1 MTRYLNR
8 TTETCYF
15 LLYIIKKRFIRY
27 NHALTLGSKMFRET
41 RAKLYAIYVVLP
53 LIIVSSVIYGFYLVN
68 ENPRTHNQRKPVT
81 LGNPEAGL
89 IAPSTEN
96 DHHYDAYLGT
106 KAALEF
112 YNDFYADS
120 SSSLDIPIT
129 IKKAVGSSATLS
141 RLKSY
146 LSTTD
151 RVHISS
157 HGETTNAGPSIDMSG
172 TDLDPSRVRLWSGIN
187 GECELVFI
195 SACNSLGPGNGI
207 VDTRLAE
214 SIKDKTNVLMVI
226 GYTGEVALD
235 AAAFLAMNFWYEHT
249 AGLRIPY
256 HDTPTGGYDGATAFS
271 RARYLLEEYLEDI
284 RDGTNIAVGTAVGL
298 IAGLWF
304 GSLETMAGAF
314 FAELFGELWGLS
326 LGDLI
331 FSEYIQAWENA
342 HDSFL
347 CISDGEYVSSMT
359 PVSTGGGKDYVI
371 TPY

>member
-1 MTRYLNR
+1 
-8 TTETCYF
+8 
-15 LLYIIKKRFIRY
+15 
-27 NHALTLGSKMFRET
+27 MFRET

-53 LIIVSSVIYGFYLVN
+53 LVIMSFVIYGFYLVN
-68 ENPRTHNQRKPVT
+68 ENPRTHNQRKPLT
-81 LGNPEAGL
+81 LGIPEAGL
-89 IAPSTEN
+89 IAPSTKR
-96 DHHYDAYLGT
+96 DHHYDAYLGA
-106 KAALEF
+106 KAALDF
-112 YNDFYADS
+112 YNDFYAES

-129 IKKAVGSSATLS
+129 IKKAVGSSATHS
-141 RLKSY
+141 RLRSY

-157 HGETTNAGPSIDMSG
+157 HGELTNTGPNVDMYG
-172 TDLDPSRVRLWSGIN
+172 ADLNPRVVDYWSHVN

-214 SIKDKTNVLMVI
+214 GIKDKTNVRMVI

-235 AAAFLAMNFWYEHT
+235 AAAFLAINFWYEHT

-304 GSLETMAGAF
+304 SSLETMAADF
-314 FAELFGELWGLS
+314 FAELFAEVWGLS
-326 LGDLI
+326 LADYI
-331 FSEYIQAWENA
+331 FKDYMEAWESA